1 MMDQTP
7 IWLMAIG
14 MGVYQGINPPMGWLR
29 AVGSGL
35 ETRSERAVLLGTWA
49 LAFGHFLSMAVILV
63 PLGIAFAV
71 LNAGLLSMSAAMRAG
86 SLASVVLIGFGA
98 YKILRPQH
106 PRFIARIRPDRPV
119 HWSFCMGLTHCAS
132 PVMMVPMLI
141 NLTLMSTWAA
151 AFGPHLGGQILGAT
165 VIALAVS
172 AAMAV
177 PLFLTGSAVAL
188 VVFRRLGLRAIT
200 RYWVNLDLGWAVMF
214 VLMGIMGI
222 TMG

>member
-14 MGVYQGINPPMGWLR
+14 MGVYQGLNPPMGWLR

-63 PLGIAFAV
+63 PLGAVFA
-71 LNAGLLSMSAAMRAG
+71 AGMLPMSMTMRAG
-86 SLASVVLIGFGA
+86 ALASLILIGFGA

-106 PRFIARIRPDRPV
+106 PRFIARIRPGRPV
-119 HWSFCMGLTHCAS
+119 WWSFCMGLTHCAS

-141 NLTLMSTWAA
+141 NLTLMS
-151 AFGPHLGGQILGAT
+151 AFAMVCGVSFGGRMIGA
-165 VIALAVS
+165 VLIALAIS

-177 PLFLTGSAVAL
+177 PLFLTGSAIAL
-188 VVFRRLGLRAIT
+188 AVFRRLGLRAIT
-200 RYWVNLDLGWAVMF
+200 RYWVNLDLGWAVLF
-214 VLMGIMGI
+214 ILMGVMGL